1 MRLLGAHPAAEVAT
15 RTRIVD
21 VQIAHAF
28 IGKEAPNCI
37 FKFAS
42 IDDIRTNH
50 HGRCVISTN

>member
-1 MRLLGAHPAAEVAT
+1 MSGAHPAAEVAT

-42 IDDIRTNH
+42 IDDIRAV
-50 HGRCVISTN
+50 GRDWRISASVKK